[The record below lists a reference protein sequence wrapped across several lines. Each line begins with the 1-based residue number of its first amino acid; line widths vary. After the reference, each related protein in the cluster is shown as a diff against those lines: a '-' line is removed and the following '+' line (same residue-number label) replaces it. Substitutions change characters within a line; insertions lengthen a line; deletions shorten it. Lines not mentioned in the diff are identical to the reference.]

1 MARGD
6 IVLVELPEVKGS
18 AGHEQLGKRPA
29 LIIHDDA
36 TSNVVSVI
44 MIIPFTS
51 KLSAQRFP
59 HTILVQPSL
68 ANGLDVPSVLEVF
81 QLRAI
86 DKRRLSR
93 TIGHIETNTMAQI
106 ENEIRLLLGL

>member
-6 IVLVELPEVKGS
+6 IVLVELPQPTGS
-18 AGHEQLGKRPA
+18 AGHEQFGKRPA
-29 LIIHDDA
+29 LIIHDDS
-36 TSNVVSVI
+36 TSSVVSVI

-51 KLSAQRFP
+51 NISVTRFP
-59 HTILVQPSL
+59 HTILVQPSPE
-68 ANGLDVPSVLEVF
+68 NGLDVPSVLEIF

-93 TIGHIETNTMAQI
+93 KLGNLEAAIMTLV
-106 ENEIRLLLGL
+106 ENEMRSLLGL

>member
-6 IVLVELPEVKGS
+6 IVLVELPQPKGS
-18 AGHEQLGKRPA
+18 SGHEQFGLRPA

-36 TSNVVSVI
+36 TSNIVSVI

-51 KLSAQRFP
+51 QLAAQRFP
-59 HTILVQPSL
+59 HTLLVQPTAS
-68 ANGLDVPSVLEVF
+68 NGLTTPSVLEIF

-86 DKRRLSR
+86 DKKRLSK
-93 TIGHIETNTMAQI
+93 TIGQLDANTLIIVGDEM
-106 ENEIRLLLGL
+106 RRLLGL

>member
-6 IVLVELPEVKGS
+6 IVLVELPQPKGS
-18 AGHEQLGKRPA
+18 AGHEQFGKRPA

-51 KLSAQRFP
+51 NTNVQRFP
-59 HTILVQPSL
+59 HTVLVQPSPE
-68 ANGLDVPSVLEVF
+68 NGLDVPSVLEVF

-86 DKRRLSR
+86 DKRRVSR
-93 TIGHIETNTMAQI
+93 RLGKL
-106 ENEIRLLLGL
+106 EIASMMLVEKEMKSLLGL